1 MPVRPHNDLDRQRQG
16 QGQGQG
22 HETYLSQSGGL
33 RPLIILTGQGQ
44 VKVKVKVKVKG
55 RQVHFLTY
63 LRQSRGLRA
72 KSIFLSY
79 LGQGQSQGQRSRSSI
94 ASMTH
99 TRPTVVHY

>member
-1 MPVRPHNDLDRQRQG
+1 MPVRTHNDFDRQRQG
-16 QGQGQG
+16 QDQGRV
-22 HETYLSQSGGL
+22 TYLGQSGGL

-44 VKVKVKVKVKG
+44 VKVKVKVKG

-72 KSIFLSY
+72 KIIFLSY
-79 LGQGQSQGQRSRSSI
+79 LGQGQGQGQRSRSSN

-99 TRPTVVHY
+99 TRPKYPTVVHY